1 MLQKPQ
7 SSPRCQPLLSTHI
20 CWKAS
25 FSLLSCLPRISTS
38 PRVKSSLSVTSIRRS
53 FVSAWLSCSCCNVH
67 THIPNC
73 TAGSLESV
81 EQITLDTVTKLYSRQ
96 PGVSGTNYIGYGDQ
110 TVQQAAWSQRNKLH
124 WIRWPNCTAG
134 SLESVEQIT
143 LDTVTKLY
151 SRQPGVSG
159 TNYIGY
165 GDTRGTVLP
174 NDNLLKHTHILT
186 PSLTRIPTHP
196 IHTYQHIPYTHPNT
210 SLTRIP
216 CIQTHPLRMS
226 KQIPYTHPNT
236 SHTHIQ
242 THPLRTSHTHIPNCT
257 AHSLVPLEQITFD
270 MVTYRELFYLMTT
283 GLNIH
288 TSHTVRHTAWCHW
301 NKLHLIW

>member
-25 FSLLSCLPRISTS
+25 FSLLSCLLRISTS

-110 TVQQAAWSQRNKLH
+110 TVQQAAWSQWNRLH
-124 WIRWPNCTAG
+124 WIRWHT
-134 SLESVEQIT
+134 
-143 LDTVTKLY
+143 
-151 SRQPGVSG
+151 
-159 TNYIGY
+159 
-165 GDTRGTVLP
+165 GTVLP

-196 IHTYQHIPYTHPNT
+196 IHTYQHIPYTRPMHPNT
-210 SLTRIP
+210 SLT
-216 CIQTHPLRMS
+216 H
-226 KQIPYTHPNT
+226 
-236 SHTHIQ
+236 
-242 THPLRTSHTHIPNCT
+242 
-257 AHSLVPLEQITFD
+257 V
-270 MVTYRELFYLMTT
+270 
-283 GLNIH
+283 
-288 TSHTVRHTAWCHW
+288 
-301 NKLHLIW
+301 